1 MNTSSLSHEVPK
13 SAPDF
18 DQIVA
23 AVAFDC
29 AGDGT
34 GASRPDVLTRQSQQA
49 PNPIPLN
56 MSMI

>member
-34 GASRPDVLTRQSQQA
+34 GASRPDVLTRPSQQA
-49 PNPIPLN
+49 PNPIPR
-56 MSMI
+56 